1 MSTATLTRKPR
12 TVVTAT
18 DDRPVASYARRSKRA
33 AGDGQGAYINI
44 ADQHV
49 QNAAYAAAL
58 FPGAEVVPYDD
69 NMSAWDA
76 DKRREGWD
84 RLLADVRAGKVR
96 GVVGRYPDRLTRQP
110 EQGEALL
117 SACRK
122 GSAQLHTTSTG
133 PVESALSFRIMLAIA
148 AEESDQK
155 SRRMNDTHRRLADAG
170 AHHGG
175 RRRFGYEPGMTAIR
189 ESEAAIVRELVGRL
203 LAGESLYRLAADLTD
218 REVPTPGGGK
228 WSGPNLGQM
237 LRRPFL
243 AGLRV
248 HKGEVVGK
256 ATWTG
261 IITEAEHEQIVALT
275 SEAGRKMNKGSNARK
290 YLLGGLALCDACGAK
305 VRAKPATARDHA
317 VYACTTGRHVQRVM
331 ELVDYTVEQA
341 VIGRLSRM
349 DAAGLL
355 TDDVEAQAL
364 AELRE
369 QRRALD
375 VRYDDVEAEHA
386 AGQMTTRA
394 YSRATA
400 RLEADMDLLD
410 AQIVEAAALVDRAPR
425 VLEGMTGEA
434 AATAWAGLGL
444 DRRRAVIDALAEVR
458 LVGGGRGGK
467 WHPEDV
473 VIVWR

>member
-1 MSTATLTRKPR
+1 MSTATLTRPR
-12 TVVTAT
+12 RTTEPVT

-49 QNAAYAAAL
+49 QNAAYAAVH
-58 FPGAEVVPYDD
+58 FPGAPVVHYDD

-76 DKRREGWD
+76 EKTREGWE

-117 SACRK
+117 TACRI
-122 GSAQLHTTSTG
+122 GTTELHTASTG
-133 PVESALSFRIMLAIA
+133 HVTSALQFRIMLAIA

-170 AHHGG
+170 RHHGG
-175 RRRFGYEPGMTAIR
+175 RRRFGYEPGMETIR
-189 ESEAAIVRELVGRL
+189 ESEATIVRELVGRL
-203 LAGESLYRLAADLTD
+203 LAGESLYRLARDLTD
-218 REVPTPGGGK
+218 REVPTPAGGQ
-228 WSGPNLGQM
+228 WSGPNLGQF

-248 HKGEVVGK
+248 HKGEVVGR
-256 ATWTG
+256 AAWPA
-261 IITEAEHEQIVALT
+261 IITEAEHEQVLALT
-275 SEAGRKMNKGSNARK
+275 SDAGRRANKGSNARK
-290 YLLGGLALCDACGAK
+290 YLLGGLAVCDECGAA
-305 VRAKPATARDHA
+305 VRAKPATARDRA
-317 VYACTTGRHVQRVM
+317 VYACSTGRHVQRLM
-331 ELVDYTVEQA
+331 ELTDAVVEGA
-341 VIGRLSRM
+341 IIGRLSRM

-355 TDDVEAQAL
+355 VDDAEVQAL
-364 AELRE
+364 ADLRTA
-369 QRRALD
+369 RRALD
-375 VRYDDVEAEHA
+375 VRYDAVEAEHD
-386 AGQMTTRA
+386 AGTMTTRA

-400 RLEADMDLLD
+400 RLEAQMDQLD
-410 AQIVEAAALVDRAPR
+410 AQIRDAAAMVDRAPR

-434 AATAWAGLGL
+434 AASAWAGLAL

-458 LVGGGRGGK
+458 LIGGARGGK

-473 VIVWR
+473 AVIWR